1 MVAVCRQ
8 VVIESSAVTISVK
21 MIICVSICDH
31 TLTHLSL
38 YDIVFVCA
46 QRVSGRC

>member
-31 TLTHLSL
+31 TYTSELVWHC
-38 YDIVFVCA
+38 VCV
-46 QRVSGRC
+46 RT